1 VEITHLS
8 LAKVA
13 HDATFAPA
21 ELREVDDGIG
31 AFLGAHING
40 LRTMTTKNGTSP
52 GSFTDPEAR
61 RLFRDLY
68 SGPDSHFLAAT
79 DYLTK
84 RLIDKMDARTASG
97 LLVCLRAHDDQEQ
110 YGGVLKL
117 QVVAPHAAVLEE
129 LASGQVRLSAVR
141 DLLDK
146 PGDLQ
151 KGALSTSWLA
161 ENRIMIGDQ
170 LGQDAAYFPKAF
182 DILAYARPAAAASE
196 LLAAIETVSPELVA
210 PVAAALPSVPSDA
223 TETVLAALGQKVLE
237 LTPGIQADVADIL
250 TRQARP
256 VANIDTTRVTK
267 ETITAG
273 DIKITG
279 PVSQMRRYVQVGQDE
294 GALTPGQWTITVI
307 SLREPKRTYRT

>member
-21 ELREVDDGIG
+21 ELREVDDGIS

-40 LRTMTTKNGTSP
+40 LRAMTTRNGTSP

-182 DILAYARPAAAASE
+182 DIRAYARPAAAASE

-223 TETVLAALGQKVLE
+223 AETVLAALGQKVLE
-237 LTPGIQADVADIL
+237 LTPGIQADVADVL
-250 TRQARP
+250 ARQARP

-279 PVSQMRRYVQVGQDE
+279 PVSQIRRYVQVGRDE
-294 GALTPGQWTITVI
+294 DALTPGQWTITVI

>member
-1 VEITHLS
+1 MEITHLS

-13 HDATFAPA
+13 HDATFATA
-21 ELREVDDGIG
+21 ELRDVDDGIS

-40 LRTMTTKNGTSP
+40 LRTMTTRSGTSP

-61 RLFRDLY
+61 RLFRNLY
-68 SGPDSHFLAAT
+68 SGPDSNFLAAA
-79 DYLTK
+79 DNLTK
-84 RLIDKMDARTASG
+84 RLIGRMDARTASG

-182 DILAYARPAAAASE
+182 DIRAYHAPQPQPRNYSPRSRPSHRNWSR
-196 LLAAIETVSPELVA
+196 LSRQHSPA
-210 PVAAALPSVPSDA
+210 CH
-223 TETVLAALGQKVLE
+223 
-237 LTPGIQADVADIL
+237 
-250 TRQARP
+250 
-256 VANIDTTRVTK
+256 
-267 ETITAG
+267 
-273 DIKITG
+273 
-279 PVSQMRRYVQVGQDE
+279 QM
-294 GALTPGQWTITVI
+294 P
-307 SLREPKRTYRT
+307 PKPFWPR

>member
-1 VEITHLS
+1 MEITHLS

-21 ELREVDDGIG
+21 ELRDVDDGID
-31 AFLGAHING
+31 AFLGAHITG
-40 LRTMTTKNGTSP
+40 LRAMTTRNGTSP

-61 RLFRDLY
+61 RLFRNLY
-68 SGPDSHFLAAT
+68 SGSDNDFLTAADT
-79 DYLTK
+79 LTK
-84 RLIDKMDARTASG
+84 RLISKMDARTASG
-97 LLVCLRAHDDQEQ
+97 LLVCLRAHDAQEQ

-117 QVVAPHAAVLEE
+117 QVVAQHAAVLEE
-129 LASGQVRLSAVR
+129 LASGQVGLSAVR

-151 KGALSTSWLA
+151 KGVLSTSWLA

-182 DILAYARPAAAASE
+182 DIQVYARPAAAASE
-196 LLAAIETVSPELVA
+196 LLAAIEVVSPELVM
-210 PVAAALPSVPSDA
+210 PTAAALPSVPSD
-223 TETVLAALGQKVLE
+223 TPETVLAALGHKVPE
-237 LTPGIQADVADIL
+237 LTPDIQADVADVL
-250 TRQARP
+250 ARQARP
-256 VANIDTTRVTK
+256 VARIDTGRVTR

-273 DIKITG
+273 EIKISG
-279 PVSQMRRYVQVGQDE
+279 PVSQMRQYVQVERADGMGSE
-294 GALTPGQWTITVI
+294 QWTITVT

>member
-1 VEITHLS
+1 METTHLS

-13 HDATFAPA
+13 HNATFSSA
-21 ELREVDDGIG
+21 EFREIDDGIS

-40 LRTMTTKNGTSP
+40 LRTMTTRNGTSP
-52 GSFTDPEAR
+52 GSFKDPEAR

-68 SGPDSHFLAAT
+68 SGPDRHFLAAA
-79 DYLTK
+79 DNLTR
-84 RLIDKMDARTASG
+84 RLISRMDARTASG
-97 LLVCLRAHDDQEQ
+97 LLVCLRAHDSQEQ

-170 LGQDAAYFPKAF
+170 LGQDATYFPKAF
-182 DILAYARPAAAASE
+182 DIQAYARPASAASE
-196 LLAAIETVSPELVA
+196 LLAAIEIVSPGLVA
-210 PVAAALPSVPSDA
+210 PVAAALPSVPSDTA
-223 TETVLAALGQKVLE
+223 ETVLTALGREVRE
-237 LTPGIQADVADIL
+237 LTPGIQANVANVL
-250 TRQARP
+250 ARQARP

-267 ETITAG
+267 ETISAG

-279 PVSQMRRYVQVGQDE
+279 PVSQMRQHVQVRRDE
-294 GALTPGQWTITVI
+294 DSLTPEQWTITI
-307 SLREPKRTYRT
+307 RSLREPKRTYRS

>member
-1 VEITHLS
+1 MEITHLS

-21 ELREVDDGIG
+21 ELRDVDDGID

-40 LRTMTTKNGTSP
+40 LRTMTTRNGTSP
-52 GSFTDPEAR
+52 GSFTEPEAR
-61 RLFRDLY
+61 RLFRSLY
-68 SGPDSHFLAAT
+68 YGPDDHFLAAADT
-79 DYLTK
+79 LTK
-84 RLIDKMDARTASG
+84 RLISKMDARTASG

-117 QVVAPHAAVLEE
+117 QVVAQHAAVLEE
-129 LASGQVRLSAVR
+129 LASGQVGLSAVR

-151 KGALSTSWLA
+151 KGVLSTSWLA

-182 DILAYARPAAAASE
+182 DIQVYARPAAAASE
-196 LLAAIETVSPELVA
+196 LLAAIEAVSPELVA
-210 PVAAALPSVPSDA
+210 PTAAALPSVPSDD
-223 TETVLAALGQKVLE
+223 TETVLAKLGQKVPE
-237 LTPGIQADVADIL
+237 LTPGIQADVAEAL
-250 TRQARP
+250 ARQTRP
-256 VANIDTTRVTK
+256 VARIDTSRVTK

-279 PVSQMRRYVQVGQDE
+279 PVSQMRRYVQVEKGE
-294 GALTPGQWTITVI
+294 AIASEQWTITVT
-307 SLREPKRTYRT
+307 SPREPKRTYRT